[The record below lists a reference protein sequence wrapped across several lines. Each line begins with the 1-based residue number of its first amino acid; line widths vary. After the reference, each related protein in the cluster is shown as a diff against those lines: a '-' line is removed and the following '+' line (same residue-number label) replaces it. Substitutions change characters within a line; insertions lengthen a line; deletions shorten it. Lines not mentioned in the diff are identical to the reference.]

1 MDNLN
6 LDIDT
11 YSLEDLS
18 KLFHLKDEYNEIDI
32 DNEKQTLLLQL
43 RDIGDI
49 GVEKKRNITFFIEC
63 AAGRLITLA
72 NDKKTDEN
80 QGTWS
85 QLKNDTIQE
94 GSHTIIENPNIKA
107 GQVAS
112 FSDGRTAGSNNTPP
126 GFLNPINVKSFARG
140 VNIDSRFRDN
150 YYSTH
155 SHDYVVSL
163 PDTYRK
169 VTEMR
174 IGSIELPMTM
184 YAISKHSG
192 NNTFVIK
199 DTINNNAWLL
209 TVPDGN
215 YEISWQ
221 DQSVAQDIITTMNQA
236 ISMALPGTIDECG
249 KFVIDLSKNPL
260 DPTRDICY
268 TIDRNT
274 GRSIFANVIDKN
286 QDNALKTGGDIIEQI
301 IELSNNELSNN
312 ELSMNELSMI
322 ELSNNITST
331 KTNIKK
337 YNDCDVTLY
346 DTSYNDL
353 THADLEK
360 VYLETRNQT
369 KIINN
374 ILIDSSYSEANKLI
388 TIKDIV
394 KDVGNLNNTLN
405 IIDTQINTSDVG
417 NIIDEANSL
426 QEISENIIYNYK
438 NISNKLQKLDD
449 STVSLNNIKYKN
461 TEKFFDARYNYKN
474 SKVRKTKS
482 ISDASK
488 ELEDAT
494 NRYEKL
500 QDASLATLEIFK
512 YFDLSDDDVSK
523 LRHYIPGYD
532 VSLVSIDVNKTND
545 IITNI
550 NNLKLEEIKLI
561 KIINNQI
568 LEAIN
573 ENNVFLMEKD
583 IYKFIDD
590 ISVNDVSNQILYTY
604 KEDTDNF
611 EEEIIDGS
619 SNFNVIFRIESLLK
633 FLEDISIN
641 NNEISELKNL
651 INRNYSQLL
660 YYECALRFA
669 YMLKIMEDNDI
680 SGGFISDPSA
690 VLVLQNSEKRKNDLL
705 NLIQIYEKNL
715 SKDYSKVFDLCG
727 NRNIDISGTSFDLLN
742 EQFELSGNIFKTN
755 SSNLFSLLE
764 TVLEPHGN
772 SDDYTFDISSIRID
786 NSFNIQ
792 GGNFYQNISVDSNNI
807 DISNVYIR
815 EQDWGVA
822 KANIKKCHLIFLNYE
837 KYNFDDPENDDRAWK
852 FDYQGFAYQGFAYQT
867 DMRPKTSHTQDIAV
881 DFSEITNTFIQ
892 LIREYFTNF
901 LRSITNEV
909 IFNEEFID
917 NSTNRIIYKENDDK
931 WYTNLSSNQWMK
943 DEKLS
948 DENLSDNNNL
958 NKYNNYTK
966 RLIKIGKDIFRFEY
980 TPLML
985 KPSQIDVINYDYIS
999 NNLNNFNNLV
1009 TNSDMNTF
1017 YNKNTINE
1025 TYNIELDEKSPQEY
1039 SLTGYS
1045 DIDLNTNSYFNANI
1059 KLLAEYPTKYDEL
1072 QTQLDETFRQQ
1083 DADVEK
1089 SGLLLLASDAYYKSI
1104 IFRDPNI
1111 NTKDS
1116 SDNVMERDFEPSEIE
1131 KNYIESLAELAF
1143 AENILKELDN
1153 DYKRLTDSDGLWNYF
1168 GTSFGVY
1175 EIKKNWDKIY
1185 PLIKPMYSKPPS
1197 EKPNDHVKGIEILS
1211 NWWFGKLVLDP
1222 NDIRTPG
1229 DDDTGVVK
1237 HIIENTTQCMNK
1249 YFKVILRSGVENPGE
1264 DFSLLLNGF
1273 RDISSVEIRL
1283 FDYDK
1288 FVNEIMKKDHFNQQ
1302 KKTILSSALKK
1313 FKIYQRYFNDLMTNL
1328 LKIFLYYDSEVG
1340 GYRNLWFNGI
1350 IGYNTRTSW
1359 ATNDK
1364 SVKVIT
1370 AASWWGENGLEHH
1383 EVINGLP
1390 RDRLEAIT
1398 DVKWK
1403 AGARYRNWA
1412 DYYYFNLSSPGTIFS
1427 RKEIDFIKG
1436 GYTYLFKFV
1445 RYDFERFYLKLN
1457 QVLEQEVSPG
1467 GKLREHK
1474 DYCEGLWNEEN
1485 KNLID
1490 EADKNIGFFIV
1501 QKELFKVK
1509 HLRISKYYTASLKKQ
1524 EYILKKSHSLF
1535 SRYNND
1541 TISNFDNIVYSS
1553 SELLSSSIS
1562 SLAYEIYHI
1571 ETKIN
1576 ACKLNKLTRL
1586 QTNHMYAEMATEVTG
1601 KIVQGILNYAG
1612 LSSSVPI
1619 GPTFIAPLIVA
1630 DILNAIATGIEMKL
1644 RSDVGL
1650 ASADVDRRMA
1660 MKELE
1665 KSRAEM
1671 ELAIESKH
1679 NSKVK
1684 FLSSINDFLNN
1695 GVILKENMDDA
1706 STNLINMKSILDN
1719 NVKTYETDIEEIAKQ
1734 TFCKVISENQAIE
1747 LESIKNI
1754 ESQFIEIS
1762 DIIEN
1767 NNRQIET
1774 RKKKLDN
1781 FGKTITALNYNMTES
1796 FASIIPNNWELLFN
1810 VDVNGNV
1817 DLTENL
1823 QLRLGWMLGFRAG
1836 CYKPDIVDGAA
1847 VTSEG
1852 ICLVSPPRYLFISIN
1867 DGQKSQGTG
1876 LVAAYSQSSLDSNIM
1891 TRINCAA
1898 TMDSTKVFKCASDVG
1913 LSNQLN
1919 RTRQYFGPVNISRLH
1934 IQVLDE
1940 YGRHV
1945 SLNHMDWSLTLVFDQ
1960 LYD

>member
-49 GVEKKRNITFFIEC
+49 GVEKKRNITFFIDC

-72 NDKKTDEN
+72 NDNKTDEN

-126 GFLNPINVKSFARG
+126 GFLNPINVKSIARG

-199 DTINNNAWLL
+199 DASDNKAWLL

-236 ISMALPGTIDECG
+236 ISLALPGTIDECG
-249 KFVIDLSKNPL
+249 KFVIDLSMNPL

-274 GRSIFANVIDKN
+274 GRSIFANVINEN
-286 QDNALKTGGDIIEQI
+286 QIFAMKTNTDIIAKI

-312 ELSMNELSMI
+312 ELSIND
-322 ELSNNITST
+322 LSNNITST
-331 KTNIKK
+331 KINIKTT

-346 DTSYNDL
+346 EISYNDL
-353 THADLEK
+353 THTDLEK
-360 VYLETRNQT
+360 VYLETRKQT
-369 KIINN
+369 KIINK

-388 TIKDIV
+388 KINDIV
-394 KDVGNLNNTLN
+394 KDVRSLNNTIN
-405 IIDTQINTSDVG
+405 IIDTQINNSDVG
-417 NIIDEANSL
+417 NIIDAAINL
-426 QEISENIIYNYK
+426 QEISEKIIYNYK
-438 NISNKLQKLDD
+438 NISDKLQKIDD
-449 STVSLNNIKYKN
+449 STVNLNNIKYKN

-474 SKVRKTKS
+474 AEVHKTKS
-482 ISDASK
+482 LSDASK
-488 ELEDAT
+488 NLEDAT
-494 NRYEKL
+494 FRYENL
-500 QDASLATLEIFK
+500 QNASLATLEIFK
-512 YFDLSDDDVSK
+512 YFDLSNDDVSK

-532 VSLVSIDVNKTND
+532 VSLVSMDPGASNVILTE
-545 IITNI
+545 I
-550 NNLKLEEIKLI
+550 NNLKASETI
-561 KIINNQI
+561 IINYINNSI

-573 ENNVFLMEKD
+573 NNNLYLMGKD
-583 IYKFIDD
+583 MYKFIDD
-590 ISVNDVSNQILYTY
+590 IIVNDVSDQNLYTY
-604 KEDTDNF
+604 NNTAGWV
-611 EEEIIDGS
+611 EEIIDGS
-619 SNFNVIFRIESLLK
+619 NNFNEIFRIESLLK

-641 NNEISELKNL
+641 NVEINVLKKL
-651 INRNYSQLL
+651 INDKYIKLL

-669 YMLKIMEDNDI
+669 NMLKIMEDNDI
-680 SGGFISDPSA
+680 IGGSISDNDA
-690 VLVLQNSEKRKNDLL
+690 FDVLQNSEKRKNDLL

-715 SKDYSKVFDLCG
+715 SNDDCNVFDLYG
-727 NRNIDISGTSFDLLN
+727 NHNIDISENKFDLLN
-742 EQFELSGNIFKTN
+742 KSFDLSKNIFEIN
-755 SSNLFSLLE
+755 SPNLFSLLE
-764 TVLEPHGN
+764 LVLEVSGN
-772 SDDYTFDISSIRID
+772 SINSTFDISAIIID

-792 GGNFYQNISVDSNNI
+792 GGNFYQNISVDSSNI
-807 DISNVYIR
+807 DIINVYIS
-815 EQDWGVA
+815 EQDWDVA
-822 KANIKKCHLIFLNYE
+822 KENIKKCYLIFLNYE
-837 KYNFDDPENDDRAWK
+837 NYTSEVSVNPTDIDLWNQIENTGTLNSYQSTDNWYPSKDVQHLQDDLSILTEHFNLLRN
-852 FDYQGFAYQGFAYQT
+852 AY
-867 DMRPKTSHTQDIAV
+867 
-881 DFSEITNTFIQ
+881 
-892 LIREYFTNF
+892 
-901 LRSITNEV
+901 SIISKNSINSGL
-909 IFNEEFID
+909 IFNEDVID
-917 NSTNRIIYKENDDK
+917 NSTNRIIYKENDDMWYINIFNK
-931 WYTNLSSNQWMK
+931 WML
-943 DEKLS
+943 DET
-948 DENLSDNNNL
+948 LSDNNNL

-966 RLIKIGKDIFRFEY
+966 RLIKQQQKVKLSFEY

-985 KPSQIDVINYDYIS
+985 KSSQIDVINFDDIS
-999 NNLNNFNNLV
+999 NNLNNFDNLV
-1009 TNSDMNTF
+1009 TNSDKNTF
-1017 YNKNTINE
+1017 YNKNTIEE
-1025 TYNIELDEKSPQEY
+1025 TYNIELDETESKVYFPAYFGGNIANTKS
-1039 SLTGYS
+1039 SNIRS
-1045 DIDLNTNSYFNANI
+1045 FNYYI
-1059 KLLAEYPTKYDEL
+1059 GLLAEYPTKYDEL
-1072 QTQLDETFRQQ
+1072 QTRLDETYKQQ
-1083 DADVEK
+1083 EANLEK
-1089 SGLLLLASDAYYKSI
+1089 SGLLLLASDAYYNSI
-1104 IFRDPNI
+1104 SDEDTI
-1111 NTKDS
+1111 NNNL
-1116 SDNVMERDFEPSEIE
+1116 DNVMEREFEKSDKE
-1131 KNYIESLAELAF
+1131 KIYIKSLTELAV
-1143 AENILKELDN
+1143 AENVLKELDN
-1153 DYKRLTDSDGLWNYF
+1153 DYNRLMGDDGLWKYL
-1168 GTSFGVY
+1168 GTDFGVY
-1175 EIKKNWDKIY
+1175 EIKKNWDIIY
-1185 PLIKPMYSKPPS
+1185 LVIKKLWGVDSKS
-1197 EKPNDHVKGIEILS
+1197 HTKALEILS
-1211 NWWFGKLVLDP
+1211 CWWFGKFVIDP
-1222 NDIRTPG
+1222 NDTNIPG
-1229 DDDTGVVK
+1229 DSTRK
-1237 HIIENTTQCMNK
+1237 THIIEDTYQCMDK
-1249 YFKVILRSGVENPGE
+1249 YFKVILNTGVDNPGE
-1264 DFSLLLNGF
+1264 DFSLS
-1273 RDISSVEIRL
+1273 RSTDISSVEIRG

-1288 FVNEIMKKDHFNQQ
+1288 VVTELIDNVNFTYPTHRNLLIQKLNRFKIEQSHFN
-1302 KKTILSSALKK
+1302 A
-1313 FKIYQRYFNDLMTNL
+1313 LMTNL
-1328 LKIFLYYDSEVG
+1328 LQLFLKYEIETHED
-1340 GYRNLWFNGI
+1340 RNRWFYGI

-1359 ATNDK
+1359 ATNAK
-1364 SVKVIT
+1364 NVKDIT
-1370 AASWWGENGLEHH
+1370 QSSWWGERDWKVKILTSNSNDQNYILSLLTDAQLKTWARIEGKWYLYANNLEPNYKGSDDGHPRNG
-1383 EVINGLP
+1383 
-1390 RDRLEAIT
+1390 
-1398 DVKWK
+1398 
-1403 AGARYRNWA
+1403 
-1412 DYYYFNLSSPGTIFS
+1412 FS
-1427 RKEIDFIKG
+1427 RHEEGFTKG
-1436 GYTYLFKFV
+1436 GYTYLFKYV
-1445 RYDFERFYLKLN
+1445 KYDFMDFYWMLKRAIDFS
-1457 QVLEQEVSPG
+1457 VSSNG
-1467 GKLREHK
+1467 GLKKHK
-1474 DYCEGLWNEEN
+1474 D
-1485 KNLID
+1485 
-1490 EADKNIGFFIV
+1490 AS
-1501 QKELFKVK
+1501 QKEWEDENEALITKSDESINFFLVEKVK
-1509 HLRISKYYTASLKKQ
+1509 LQGKHKKLSTYYKASLKKQ
-1524 EYILKKSHSLF
+1524 EYILKTSHSLF

-1541 TISNFDNIVYSS
+1541 TITNFDNIVFNCSN
-1553 SELLSSSIS
+1553 LLSSSIS

-1586 QTNHMYAEMATEVTG
+1586 QISHMYAEMATDVTG
-1601 KIVQGILNYAG
+1601 MIVEGIVHYAG
-1612 LSSSVPI
+1612 LASSVT
-1619 GPTFIAPLIVA
+1619 GPAFVGPLIIA
-1630 DILNAIATGIEMKL
+1630 DIFDAVATGIEMKL

-1650 ASADVDRRMA
+1650 ASADADRRMA
-1660 MKELE
+1660 LKDIEKSSAELE
-1665 KSRAEM
+1665 V
-1671 ELAIESKH
+1671 AIEEKH

-1695 GVILKENMDDA
+1695 GVIIEEKMHDA
-1706 STNLINMKSILDN
+1706 STQLIDMKSILDN
-1719 NVKTYETDIEEIAKQ
+1719 NVKTYETEVEKIAKH
-1734 TFCKVISENQAIE
+1734 TFCKVISENQLIE

-1754 ESQFIEIS
+1754 ESQFIEIA

-1767 NNRQIET
+1767 NKRQILE
-1774 RKKKLDN
+1774 KNVKLVN
-1781 FGKTITALNYNMTES
+1781 FGTTITNFNKEMITS
-1796 FASIIPNNWELLFN
+1796 FASIVQNDWELLFN

-1817 DLTENL
+1817 DFTENL

-1836 CYKPDIVDGAA
+1836 CYKPDNVDGAA

-1876 LVAAYSQSSLDSNIM
+1876 LIAAYSQSSLDSNIM